1 MAHNMGHGMYRRIF
15 KFCAGFCAGRQ
26 TVSPVLVQLGTVPTV
41 LSQTNALPASE
52 AARTRVRASHLPCSR
67 AEPSEA
73 HAHTA
78 CAYSI
83 QPGYGTLGTRP
94 WYQGTYAYNM
104 AMGIFPTAIFY
115 IGLGARTTILYARR
129 DLPSN

>member
-1 MAHNMGHGMYRRIF
+1 M
-15 KFCAGFCAGRQ
+15 
-26 TVSPVLVQLGTVPTV
+26 LVQLGTVPTV

-83 QPGYGTLGTRP
+83 QPGYGALVTN
-94 WYQGTYAYNM
+94 WANIYACNM
-104 AMGIFPTAIFY
+104 AMGFFPIAIFY
-115 IGLGARTTILYARR
+115 IGLGARTAIQYARR
-129 DLPSN
+129 DLPSK

>member
-1 MAHNMGHGMYRRIF
+1 MSSQIQGQGTTVIF
-15 KFCAGFCAGRQ
+15 FYFRDRPAPSVRGR
-26 TVSPVLVQLGTVPTV
+26 VLVQLGTVPTV

-73 HAHTA
+73 HTHTA

-94 WYQGTYAYNM
+94 WYQGTYAYTM
-104 AMGIFPTAIFY
+104 AMGIFPIAIFY
-115 IGLGARTTILYARR
+115 IELGARTTILYARR